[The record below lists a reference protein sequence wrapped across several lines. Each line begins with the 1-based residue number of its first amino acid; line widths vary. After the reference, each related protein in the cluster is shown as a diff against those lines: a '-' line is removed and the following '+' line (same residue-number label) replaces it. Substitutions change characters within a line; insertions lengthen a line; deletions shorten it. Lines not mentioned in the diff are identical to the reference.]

1 MGYWLLLSL
10 VIPEFFGLLV
20 SWLHC
25 PANQKSATAL
35 HHPGWGLLEA
45 ARCWLGGSVGEGI
58 LGRSIMVASP
68 NISSPLFQPLLCS
81 CQKVWVEV
89 TLLPPESKPVHV
101 IPPSVHEDF
110 PGKDASVRTG
120 LRESTVSISSQLCC
134 QVGSLQSTVLGAFIP
149 QQLAKATDQSS
160 TNPCP

>member
-1 MGYWLLLSL
+1 MASLSRK
-10 VIPEFFGLLV
+10 PEI
-20 SWLHC
+20 SHC
-25 PANQKSATAL
+25 PPPPWVGPAGSCKMLAGWECWGGNSGKV
-35 HHPGWGLLEA
+35 HHGGFSQYQLSPLPAPTVQLPKG
-45 ARCWLGGSVGEGI
+45 LGGGD
-58 LGRSIMVASP
+58 LAPM
-68 NISSPLFQPLLCS
+68 
-81 CQKVWVEV
+81 
-89 TLLPPESKPVHV
+89 PESKPVYV

-160 TNPCP
+160 TKPCP